1 MKKKQRPIA
10 VDLFCGA
17 GGMSVGFEQA
27 GFDVVASFDNDPIN
41 VETYKINH
49 PSSSVHRADLG
60 TATGKGLRLLAGLEG
75 VKIDVLF
82 GGPPCQGFSE
92 IGRSRAEDPRNLLL
106 VHFARLVDELRPD
119 YFVLENVRGLLFG
132 RTSHILNDCLKS
144 LEGAGYSIVTPIRVI
159 DASDYGVPQQRRR
172 VFIMGGLK
180 GLPLPDYPDPRHGN
194 SSVGKVPKTTVWEA
208 IGDLPHVERS
218 EEPINTDTF
227 HGKLKTPSNYARIL
241 RSEERDHEDKSLT
254 DRYPLGFLTGCSRVL
269 HGPEIV
275 KRFSATEPGTCESV
289 SRLYRLKKDGVSRAL
304 RAGTLRPQGAFTAAR
319 PIHPTSPRCIT
330 VREGARL
337 HSFPDWYQ
345 FHVTKWHGFRQIGN
359 AVPPLLARSVAKEIA
374 KLL

>member
-1 MKKKQRPIA
+1 MMKKQRPVG

-41 VETYKINH
+41 VETYSINH
-49 PSSSVHRADLG
+49 PNCRVRRADLSKV
-60 TATGKGLRLLAGLEG
+60 TGDELRSSAGIEGL
-75 VKIDVLF
+75 KIDVLF

-106 VHFARLVDELRPD
+106 IHFARLVDELRPD
-119 YFVLENVRGLLFG
+119 YFVLENVRGLLFE
-132 RTSHILNDCLKS
+132 RTGHILNDCLQR
-144 LEGAGYSIVTPIRVI
+144 LERAEYAIVRPIQVI

-172 VFIMGGLK
+172 VFIMGGRR
-180 GLPLPDYPDPRHGN
+180 GLALPNYPAPSRGAA
-194 SSVGKVPKTTVWEA
+194 SQEGIQRTTVWEA
-208 IGDLPHVERS
+208 IGDLPDVDKHESLLTSDVFR
-218 EEPINTDTF
+218 
-227 HGKLKTPSNYARIL
+227 GRLRKPSLYARIL
-241 RSEERDHEDKSLT
+241 RSEERDCEDRSLVE
-254 DRYPLGFLTGCSRVL
+254 RERVIHLTGCSRIL
-269 HGPEIV
+269 HNPEIV
-275 KRFSATEPGTCESV
+275 KRFSATKPGTCETV
-289 SRLYRLKKDGVSRAL
+289 SRLYRLEKEGLSRAL

-319 PIHPTSPRCIT
+319 PIHPVYPRCIT

-337 HSFPDWYQ
+337 HSFPDWYR
-345 FHVTKWHGFRQIGN
+345 FHQTKWHGFRQIGN